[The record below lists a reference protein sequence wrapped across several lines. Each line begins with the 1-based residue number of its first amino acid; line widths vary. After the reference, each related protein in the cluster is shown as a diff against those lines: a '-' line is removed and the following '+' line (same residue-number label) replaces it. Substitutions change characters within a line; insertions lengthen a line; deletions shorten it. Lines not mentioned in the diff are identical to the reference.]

1 VNAYIKLYYEPLDE
15 DYDEAR
21 YFTKEFD
28 KSLLKKT
35 RIRRHKKIVGIEL
48 K

>member
-1 VNAYIKLYYEPLDE
+1 MNLYISLYYEPLDE

-21 YFTKEFD
+21 YFTQSFD
-28 KSLLKKT
+28 KYMFKKLKFK
-35 RIRRHKKIVGIEL
+35 RNKKIKSMEL